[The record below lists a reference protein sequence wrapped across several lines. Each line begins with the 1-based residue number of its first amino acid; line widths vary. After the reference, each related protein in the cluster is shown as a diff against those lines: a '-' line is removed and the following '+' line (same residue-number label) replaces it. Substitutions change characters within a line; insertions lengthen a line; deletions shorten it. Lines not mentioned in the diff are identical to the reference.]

1 MKEIVE
7 ELFTFFDEQGSS
19 EELLAF
25 STLCQRVRACLLS
38 GDPLDAPFLELQNRV
53 NDFFRTEQGSVSN
66 VEKALRVMTDV
77 CRFLAVARNARKGG
91 EIETALLFEVHA
103 ERAYVSLPI
112 EFRW

>member
-53 NDFFRTEQGSVSN
+53 NDFFRTEQGSVSK
-66 VEKALRVMTDV
+66 VEKALRVMSDF
-77 CRFLAVARNARKGG
+77 CRFLSVARNARKGG
-91 EIETALLFEVHA
+91 EIETALLFEGQA
-103 ERAYVSLPI
+103 ERTYENLPI